1 MPHLALEYS
10 ENLVQFDA
18 VVCLAKANAALVA
31 SGQFE
36 EADIK
41 SRAFCVTTFRVGS
54 APAGRAFVAAR
65 LSILSGRSL
74 ETKQDLSQ
82 RVLQALQQQ
91 LPSGTGLNTQLS
103 VEVVDIDRA
112 SYAKAVVE
120 AY

>member
-1 MPHLALEYS
+1 MPHLVLEYS
-10 ENLVQFDA
+10 ENLEQFDA
-18 VVCLAKANAALVA
+18 AACLAIANAALVA

-41 SRAFCVTTFRVGS
+41 SRAFCVAAFRVGS
-54 APAGRAFVAAR
+54 APAGCAFIAAR

-91 LPSGTGLNTQLS
+91 FLSGAGFNTQLS
-103 VEVVDIDRA
+103 VEVIDIDRA

-120 AY
+120 A